1 MFTYCKGRTILVCLF
16 LAVFMLTLA
25 MLSIQAKYL
34 RPAKRDDPWSLYHP
48 SALTKSRARIG
59 NFCTRCGYAPEYSV
73 TIVVARTKEDTSWL
87 DVYLGRIPHIVYQ
100 IIDAN
105 AVHTTKVNKGNEA
118 MPYLE
123 YIIEHYDQLPDIS
136 VFSHGAM

>member
-1 MFTYCKGRTILVCLF
+1 MLGCCKVQTILVCLF
-16 LAVFMLTLA
+16 VAVCMVTLLTLG
-25 MLSIQAKYL
+25 IQASIL
-34 RPAKRDDPWSLYHP
+34 RPAKRDNPWSLYQP
-48 SALTKSRARIG
+48 SALTTSRATIRR
-59 NFCTRCGYAPEYSV
+59 FCTKCGYAPNYSV

-105 AVHTTKVNKGNEA
+105 AEHTTKVNKGNEA

-123 YIIEHYDQLPDIS
+123 YIIEHFDQLPDIS